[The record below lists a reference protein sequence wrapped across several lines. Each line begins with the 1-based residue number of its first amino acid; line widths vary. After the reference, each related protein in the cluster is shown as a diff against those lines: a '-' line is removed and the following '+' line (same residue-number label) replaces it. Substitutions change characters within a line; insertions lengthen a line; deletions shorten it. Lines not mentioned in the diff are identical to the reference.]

1 MMLTLYKQ
9 IKNQGRS
16 SFLPSLYSLVF
27 AVLFSTHLVAQEQQT
42 LANEWQ
48 DWDQTLLEIDIY
60 TLPLTPQQQEL
71 INQRINKLK
80 QQFGVGITGEIE
92 QAINQMDSSNMLD
105 EPITRAKKFDQLQL
119 LARDDLMLE
128 EEILALEFADS
139 VKSSDPEGLKR
150 SAIDN
155 QVLFE
160 RIIKKLAQLEQ
171 NALKKKANKS
181 EQ

>member
-1 MMLTLYKQ
+1 MLTLYKQ
-9 IKNQGRS
+9 IQKQSRTC
-16 SFLPSLYSLVF
+16 FLFPLYLF
-27 AVLFSTHLVAQEQQT
+27 AFAAFFSTNLVAQEQQT
-42 LANEWQ
+42 LPGEWQ

-71 INQRINKLK
+71 INKRINKLK
-80 QQFGVGITGEIE
+80 QKFGVGITGEIE

-105 EPITRAKKFDQLQL
+105 EPITRTKKFDQLQL

-150 SAIDN
+150 STIGN